1 MQINWISVQ
10 SVVKFIVYA
19 FMDGINVSVD
29 YHSFQDG
36 ESACKEECH
45 QHTLKTLIPQ
55 IVAPGTHS

>member
-1 MQINWISVQ
+1 MIGVD
-10 SVVKFIVYA
+10 A

-29 YHSFQDG
+29 YHKFHDG

-45 QHTLKTLIPQ
+45 QHTLKSLIPQ